1 MNKIILA
8 ITISTSS
15 LIVLGLNQSSWA
27 STANSQKKN
36 SSSIVSS
43 CAKLNEEIT
52 NLEKDLS
59 LKSKLLARRKQEI
72 EKLPSESTSI
82 KMKLT
87 ADTFVTAAE
96 SEATQNWIEIK
107 RKEKNRSCA
116 HHRSNWFQVKRR
128 TPNPKNFQPN
138 WQEYR
143 RELNRYLYSPSL
155 AFPNS
160 SSRNNKVT
168 KD

>member
-116 HHRSNWFQVKRR
+116 HHSSN
-128 TPNPKNFQPN
+128 
-138 WQEYR
+138 
-143 RELNRYLYSPSL
+143 
-155 AFPNS
+155 
-160 SSRNNKVT
+160 
-168 KD
+168 